1 MFLRILIFMLSVV
14 AILPRA
20 EAQIN
25 TDQVM
30 RVGRNALYFEDYMLS
45 IQYFNQVIAAKPYM
59 AQPYFYRALAKFNLE
74 DFKGAEEDATL
85 ALERNPFLIDAYE
98 LRGVARQ
105 NMADPEGAISD
116 YNSVLATL
124 PESRGV
130 LFNKALAQEEM
141 KDWQGA
147 SSTFDTLLDIHPGFD
162 GGYLG
167 RAKLYMAQGDTA
179 SAVADIDHALR
190 INKNAVNGYVMRA
203 DIAINSNGDFAR
215 ALEDMNEAIKLQ
227 PRYAG
232 YFINRAF
239 LRHRLDD
246 YFGAMSDYDYA
257 IQLDPYNYV
266 AYYNRALLR
275 AEVHD
280 YDNAV
285 SDLNQV
291 LGLRGIDYRTLFNRA
306 VINNEKHAYKEALDD
321 INAVLKVYPELAAA
335 YFLRFDIKRN
345 MGDTTAQAD
354 YDRSMALAG
363 KQKKKPQG
371 KSQKSQSADSKDEHS
386 SGSISAGVEDTTDYD
401 PFALEDNEGDE
412 PQDMVASRF
421 SQLLTISDNSQVD
434 KEYNNKSVRGRV
446 QDRNIAVEIE
456 PMFTLSYYN
465 SPTEL
470 KMSADYLR
478 EADELNRSRIL
489 RFLLQVTNHEPALT
503 DTEEIGRHFESIEYY
518 NSYLATHTP
527 RAIDYFGRAMDL
539 VTVRNY
545 PAAIE
550 DLNRAIELSPDFT
563 LAYFMRAMARY
574 KALQSADMDVA
585 QRMDMRE
592 RHARLM
598 EVMADMDSVIKQSPQ
613 MAIAHYNKGV
623 LLAELHDYT
632 SALSAFDKAIELQ
645 PTFGEAYYDRGY
657 VYFRLGNR
665 SAGSADLSK
674 AGELGVVASYNL
686 LKRMN
691 Q

>member
-1 MFLRILIFMLSVV
+1 
-14 AILPRA
+14 
-20 EAQIN
+20 
-25 TDQVM
+25 
-30 RVGRNALYFEDYMLS
+30 
-45 IQYFNQVIAAKPYM
+45 
-59 AQPYFYRALAKFNLE
+59 
-74 DFKGAEEDATL
+74 
-85 ALERNPFLIDAYE
+85 
-98 LRGVARQ
+98 
-105 NMADPEGAISD
+105 
-116 YNSVLATL
+116 
-124 PESRGV
+124 
-130 LFNKALAQEEM
+130 
-141 KDWQGA
+141 
-147 SSTFDTLLDIHPGFD
+147 
-162 GGYLG
+162 
-167 RAKLYMAQGDTA
+167 
-179 SAVADIDHALR
+179 
-190 INKNAVNGYVMRA
+190 
-203 DIAINSNGDFAR
+203 
-215 ALEDMNEAIKLQ
+215 
-227 PRYAG
+227 
-232 YFINRAF
+232 
-239 LRHRLDD
+239 
-246 YFGAMSDYDYA
+246 
-257 IQLDPYNYV
+257 
-266 AYYNRALLR
+266 
-275 AEVHD
+275 
-280 YDNAV
+280 
-285 SDLNQV
+285 
-291 LGLRGIDYRTLFNRA
+291 
-306 VINNEKHAYKEALDD
+306 
-321 INAVLKVYPELAAA
+321 
-335 YFLRFDIKRN
+335 
-345 MGDTTAQAD
+345 
-354 YDRSMALAG
+354 
-363 KQKKKPQG
+363 
-371 KSQKSQSADSKDEHS
+371 
-386 SGSISAGVEDTTDYD
+386 
-401 PFALEDNEGDE
+401 
-412 PQDMVASRF
+412 
-421 SQLLTISDNSQVD
+421 
-434 KEYNNKSVRGRV
+434 
-446 QDRNIAVEIE
+446 
-456 PMFTLSYYN
+456 
-465 SPTEL
+465 
-470 KMSADYLR
+470 MSADYLR

-632 SALSAFDKAIELQ
+632 SALSAFDKAIEIQ